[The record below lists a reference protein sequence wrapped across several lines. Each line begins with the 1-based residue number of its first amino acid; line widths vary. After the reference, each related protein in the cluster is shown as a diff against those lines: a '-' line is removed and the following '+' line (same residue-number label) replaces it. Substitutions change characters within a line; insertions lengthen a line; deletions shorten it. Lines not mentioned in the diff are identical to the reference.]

1 MKQIVVTAAIIK
13 NNGKYLI
20 AQRLPTCK
28 NAPLK
33 WEFPGG
39 KIEFSERPRD
49 CLKREIKEELGI
61 DISVGE
67 IFEVTTHVLGDTHII
82 LLFFK
87 CALVTGVPQKLG
99 VNDFAW
105 VEKNELTNF
114 DYIDESDR
122 RVVLK
127 IINK

>member
-1 MKQIVVTAAIIK
+1 MKQIIVTAAITE
-13 NNGKYLI
+13 NDGKYLI

-39 KIEFSERPRD
+39 KIEFGEEPRD

-61 DISVGE
+61 EISVGE
-67 IFEVTTHVLGDTHII
+67 IFDVTSHVLGDIHII

-87 CALVTGVPQKLG
+87 CSLVTGAPQKLG

-105 VEKNELTNF
+105 VGKDNLKNY

-127 IINK
+127 IIHG